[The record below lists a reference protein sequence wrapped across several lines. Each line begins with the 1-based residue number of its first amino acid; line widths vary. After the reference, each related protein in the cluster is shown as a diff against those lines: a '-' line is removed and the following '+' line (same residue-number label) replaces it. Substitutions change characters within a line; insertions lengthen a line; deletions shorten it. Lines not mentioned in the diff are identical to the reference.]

1 MNIFFK
7 ILSIILT
14 ILLMLVATF
23 YFNNNII
30 TWLYEPTN
38 NLSVIGIVTIIVATG
53 VIILINKLNT
63 IYELIIYINFSEEE
77 VEEEET
83 EY

>member
-1 MNIFFK
+1 
-7 ILSIILT
+7 
-14 ILLMLVATF
+14 MLVATF